1 MSGNGVVDIRLIE
14 RVNVGD
20 ILVRSAEAFGDR
32 PAIIEADETLSYR
45 GLEARANSL
54 AAALIARGFERHEV
68 VALIA
73 GNRSEALVTYFAC
86 AKAGIIFAPMN
97 LGLSPEEIAFCL
109 SDCRARLLIIEA
121 NMFPLVSASL
131 DRLPDLRDLV
141 LLGEPDVAAANQA
154 MSFDALI
161 AEGEQKAEVEIA
173 TADRDPVQLLYTSG
187 TTAHPKGVLTSHL
200 AVSITALSGAYVH
213 ALRPGAPMLAV
224 LPLFHC
230 AQLNAG
236 ALPAVLAGAPL
247 VLMRGFDAPAIADA
261 IEQHR
266 IAMVFLLPAMY
277 AALLAEPDIEARDFS
292 SVTRAMYAMA
302 PMPEERLKSVRRL
315 FPNADVVLGSGQ
327 TEFTPP
333 TTYQRAEHQWDKAA
347 SWGPATPMVRTA
359 IMDEEGTLRPR
370 GSVGELVYRG
380 PQVMNGYLNQ
390 PEQTAESMRHGW
402 FHSGDV
408 AWIDDEGV
416 VWFTDRTKD
425 IVKSG
430 GENVSSV
437 EVERALME
445 HPAVLEAA
453 IVGVPHE
460 RWGEAVTAA
469 VLLRDGHAVDEAAL
483 IAHCRARLGGFKVP
497 KAVRF
502 YDALPRT
509 GTGKLQ
515 KHKLRAELAGL
526 FAGDGASG

>member
-1 MSGNGVVDIRLIE
+1 MTVSDLRMIE

-20 ILVRSAEAFGDR
+20 VALRSADAFGDR
-32 PAIIEADETLSYR
+32 PAIFEGSRATTYR
-45 GLEARANSL
+45 ELDDRANAL
-54 AAALIARGFERHEV
+54 AAALLTRDLQRGDV

-73 GNRSEALVTYFAC
+73 GNRAELLIAYFAC
-86 AKAGIIFAPMN
+86 AKAGFVFAPMN
-97 LGLSPEEIAFCL
+97 LGLSPDEIAYCL
-109 SDCRARLLIIEA
+109 ADCRARLLIIEDDMLAVVA
-121 NMFPLVSASL
+121 NHV
-131 DRLPDLRDLV
+131 DRLDDLSELAV
-141 LLGEPDVAAANQA
+141 IGNNVAALGKPAH
-154 MSFDALI
+154 SFDALV
-161 AEGEQKAEVEIA
+161 AAGCKAIEVEVA

-200 AVSITALSGAYVH
+200 AVSITALSAAFVH
-213 ALRPGAPMLAV
+213 ALRPGMPMLAV

-236 ALPAVLAGAPL
+236 ALPAVLAGSPL
-247 VLMRGFDAPAIADA
+247 ILMRSFDAKAVADA
-261 IEQHR
+261 IERHR
-266 IAMVFLLPAMY
+266 IGMVFLLPAMY
-277 AALLAEPDIEARDFS
+277 AMLLDEPGIESRDFS
-292 SVTRAMYAMA
+292 SVRRAMYAMA
-302 PMPEERLKSVRRL
+302 PMPEERLKAVRRI

-359 IMDEEGTLRPR
+359 IMDEAGTLLPR

-390 PEQTAESMRHGW
+390 SEQTAESMRHGW

-416 VWFTDRTKD
+416 VWFSDRTKD

-469 VLLRDGHAVDEAAL
+469 VLLRDGHAADEAAL